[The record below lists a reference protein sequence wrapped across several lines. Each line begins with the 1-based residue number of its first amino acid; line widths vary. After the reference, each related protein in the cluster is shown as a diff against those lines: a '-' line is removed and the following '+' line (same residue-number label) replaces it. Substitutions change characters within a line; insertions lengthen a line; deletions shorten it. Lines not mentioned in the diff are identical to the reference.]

1 MQDFMKTVLLVD
13 DEKDFLDIFSRV
25 LKKAGYRVITATD
38 GPEALR
44 KAITSRPDV
53 VVTDLAMDTPD
64 AGFWLAEKIKTEPGL
79 QDVRILLIS
88 GIVHQKGRASGAPG
102 DPWFHIDDFL
112 EKPFTP
118 DLLVKHVRALTG

>member
-79 QDVRILLIS
+79 QDVRILLI
-88 GIVHQKGRASGAPG
+88 
-102 DPWFHIDDFL
+102 
-112 EKPFTP
+112 
-118 DLLVKHVRALTG
+118 